1 ESNATIRPDAFSC
14 TTSSLPRPMG
24 VPSAMIA
31 GGVAT
36 AWRLRAIEATQP
48 VTKVRRRIRCD
59 MVANDLL
66 AAARPAAFPDVA
78 AANPQGCRAPAFR
91 EACLTGPRCVNAC
104 RAGKPQAR
112 SYGLALRRDRLL
124 KQMILHVLRQVA
136 PYPNNSLA

>member
-1 ESNATIRPDAFSC
+1 MPGVTPSARACAFARLISPN
-14 TTSSLPRPMG
+14 SVERPMG

-104 RAGKPQAR
+104 RAGKPQAAILWTR
-112 SYGLALRRDRLL
+112 LAT
-124 KQMILHVLRQVA
+124 
-136 PYPNNSLA
+136 